1 MLTAFSRERVSF
13 EEAEFV
19 LVAPK
24 FSPLLL
30 VLRPSELLVRQ
41 LLEDVFCVFDEHD
54 LELKSL
60 ATFFSVSA
68 RDFDLDFRRVPTTT
82 DRSQLEMFQKIVS
95 LAVGKCESLSNKNIQ
110 LNGLSFQCKNKQTE
124 LIEQT
129 FTGAISARSGRF
141 TAGMSTVSSRL
152 FFLLLLCFSRSL
164 RRRHRHRF
172 LSLCWHFCTLDV
184 SAIRLY
190 SRRPWQYIN
199 TETFVM

>member
-1 MLTAFSRERVSF
+1 MLAAFSRERVSF

-41 LLEDVFCVFDEHD
+41 LLEEIFCVLDEHD

-60 ATFFSVSA
+60 VTFFSVSA

-124 LIEQT
+124 LI
-129 FTGAISARSGRF
+129 
-141 TAGMSTVSSRL
+141 
-152 FFLLLLCFSRSL
+152 
-164 RRRHRHRF
+164 
-172 LSLCWHFCTLDV
+172 
-184 SAIRLY
+184 
-190 SRRPWQYIN
+190 
-199 TETFVM
+199 